1 MLAAG
6 FAVNSSGDLRI
17 VLVQWA
23 VHRRVSHGCELFRFL
38 NRFVNVGPMKF
49 HVPLRRLHRCEA
61 KLRVEAV
68 RITSQQGPAAQALQ
82 LRMLH
87 DALHEPLTQSATTM
101 RLEHEY
107 VPQVRVGG
115 AIADHTGEANLR
127 VFSIINAKAERM
139 LDGSPRD

>member
-6 FAVNSSGDLRI
+6 FVVNSSGDLRI
-17 VLVQWA
+17 VLVQWL
-23 VHRRVSHGCELFRFL
+23 VHRRVSHG
-38 NRFVNVGPMKF
+38 
-49 HVPLRRLHRCEA
+49 CEA

-68 RITSQQGPAAQALQ
+68 RITSQQRPAAQALQ

-107 VPQVRVGG
+107 VPEVRVGG
-115 AIADHTGEANLR
+115 AIADHTGKANLR
-127 VFSIINAKAERM
+127 AFSIINAKAE
-139 LDGSPRD
+139 